1 MIATIV
7 PMSERRYAMIPVDK
21 ITVLNSRNRDKQQFA
36 ENVRSID
43 EIGQLKPIVVNGRNT
58 GKTGIYEL
66 VCGEGRL
73 LAHQRLK
80 KTEISAE
87 IIDCDRKTA
96 LLFSLVENIARVPPG
111 TMWFA
116 REMKRMHDA
125 GFMYSKIATIVGK
138 HQTYVSDYIQLVEKG
153 ENRLIEGVE
162 QNLFSMSFAV
172 QVAQSDD
179 STIQNVLMDA
189 FDGGLVNCNTVT
201 RVRKLLEL
209 RLNQGKSPRKRSSA
223 EREAY
228 SLKDLT
234 QEITKITKDKKDFVR
249 ETTQKEN
256 RLLTLLMGASVLL
269 ADAELLALL
278 KNHDLG
284 TPPQL
289 AGQYAVELSRRSQQP
304 LEQAKQEAPQ

>member
-125 GFMYSKIATIVGK
+125 GFMYSKIASIVGK

-223 EREAY
+223 ERETY

-304 LEQAKQEAPQ
+304 LEQTKQEAPQ

>member
-1 MIATIV
+1 MNATIV

-36 ENVRSID
+36 ENVRSI
-43 EIGQLKPIVVNGRNT
+43 EEVGQLKPIVVNGRNAE
-58 GKTGIYEL
+58 KTGIYEL

-73 LAHQRLK
+73 LAHQRLQK
-80 KTEISAE
+80 PAIAAE

-96 LLFSLVENIARVPPG
+96 LLYSLVENIARVPPG

-125 GFMYSKIATIVGK
+125 GFQFTKIASIVGK
-138 HQTYVSDYIQLVEKG
+138 NPTYVSNYIQLVEQG
-153 ENRLIEGVE
+153 ETRLVEGVE
-162 QNLFSMSFAV
+162 QNLFSMAFAI

-209 RLNQGKSPRKRSSA
+209 RLNSGKSPRKRSRA
-223 EREAY
+223 EAETYTLR
-228 SLKDLT
+228 DLT

-256 RLLTLLMGASVLL
+256 RLLSLLMGTSALL
-269 ADAELLALL
+269 ADADLVALL
-278 KNHDLG
+278 KLHDLDA
-284 TPPQL
+284 PPQL
-289 AGQYAVELSRRSQQP
+289 ADQYAVELNRRSRTLSDQSQQEFQP
-304 LEQAKQEAPQ
+304 

>member
-1 MIATIV
+1 MNATIV
-7 PMSERRYAMIPVDK
+7 PMSERRYSMIPVDK

-36 ENVRSID
+36 DNVRSI
-43 EIGQLKPIVVNGRNT
+43 EAIGQLKPIVVNGR
-58 GKTGIYEL
+58 GFAKTGVYEL

-73 LAHQRLK
+73 LAHRQLD
-80 KTEISAE
+80 KTEIAAE

-125 GFMYSKIATIVGK
+125 GFTFAKIGTIVGK
-138 HQTYVSDYIQLVEKG
+138 NQTYVSDYIQLVEHG
-153 ENRLIEGVE
+153 ETRLIEGVE
-162 QNLFSMSFAV
+162 QNLFSMSFAT

-209 RLNQGKSPRKRSSA
+209 RLNSGKSPRKRSRG
-223 EREAY
+223 ETEAY
-228 SLKDLT
+228 TLKDLT
-234 QEITKITKDKKDFVR
+234 HEITKITKDKKDFIR
-249 ETTQKEN
+249 ETSQKEN
-256 RLLTLLMGASVLL
+256 RLLSLLMGASTLL
-269 ADAELLALL
+269 ADPALAALL
-278 KNHDLG
+278 KAHGLD

-289 AGQYAVELSRRSQQP
+289 AGQYAVQLDKRNRQRADQPQQEP
-304 LEQAKQEAPQ
+304 RQ

>member
-21 ITVLNSRNRDKQQFA
+21 ITVLNSRNRDKQQFS

-125 GFMYSKIATIVGK
+125 GFMYSKIASIVGK

-179 STIQNVLMDA
+179 STTQNVLMDA
-189 FDGGLVNCNTVT
+189 FDGGLINCNTVT

-209 RLNQGKSPRKRSSA
+209 RMNQGKSSRKRSNT
-223 EREAY
+223 EKEVY
-228 SLKDLT
+228 TLKDLT

-256 RLLTLLMGASVLL
+256 RLLTLIMGTSVLL

-278 KNHDLG
+278 KTHDLG
-284 TPPQL
+284 SPPQL
-289 AGQYAVELSRRSQQP
+289 AGKYAVELSRRS
-304 LEQAKQEAPQ
+304 